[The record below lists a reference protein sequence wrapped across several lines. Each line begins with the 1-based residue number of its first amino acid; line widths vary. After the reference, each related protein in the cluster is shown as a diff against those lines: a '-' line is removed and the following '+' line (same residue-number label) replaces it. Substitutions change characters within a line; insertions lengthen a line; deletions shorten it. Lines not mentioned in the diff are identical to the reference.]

1 MCLSTT
7 QLFEELD
14 KFKTG
19 CVLASY
25 ATTTSPPATTA
36 LLQPRQCHC
45 VMTTRRARRY
55 LTFMSFYSWYKK
67 KMKEVG
73 VVVTSPVEAQ
83 EIWTASD
90 TEGVPLAQ
98 PTPGTPKT
106 GLQLGLA
113 SVVDWLQSQS

>member
-1 MCLSTT
+1 
-7 QLFEELD
+7 
-14 KFKTG
+14 
-19 CVLASY
+19 
-25 ATTTSPPATTA
+25 
-36 LLQPRQCHC
+36 
-45 VMTTRRARRY
+45 MTTRRVRRY

-106 GLQLGLA
+106 DLQLGLA